1 MILNDKLLIKTMEV
15 TPQVF
20 IDPATGEEI
29 ISYDHALV
37 IDHSYIDEVQR
48 QHRELEQQNYYE
60 DANGIHSQWADQ
72 LPDEAEYEA
81 YEEQHEVE
89 AEDDSDDY
97 YTEEQ
102 ISSFID
108 EVYDIAGGQEGY
120 AEMIAHARETWND
133 QDIEQFNAVMDS
145 ENLQLM
151 SAAIQFLIE
160 DWNEMVEEQQ
170 ELNYWSRG

>member
-1 MILNDKLLIKTMEV
+1 MNNGFTIE
-15 TPQVF
+15 PQLT
-20 IDPATGEEI
+20 IDPATGEEVLN
-29 ISYDHALV
+29 YDQAVVH
-37 IDHSYIDEVQR
+37 DHSFKEAANR
-48 QHRELEQQNYYE
+48 QHQEDQKYAIQEDNAGNRHHAWDVENPEQYDEDGYYQQVEE
-60 DANGIHSQWADQ
+60 D
-72 LPDEAEYEA
+72 E
-81 YEEQHEVE
+81 
-89 AEDDSDDY
+89 SDDY

-170 ELNYWSRG
+170 ELNYWSR